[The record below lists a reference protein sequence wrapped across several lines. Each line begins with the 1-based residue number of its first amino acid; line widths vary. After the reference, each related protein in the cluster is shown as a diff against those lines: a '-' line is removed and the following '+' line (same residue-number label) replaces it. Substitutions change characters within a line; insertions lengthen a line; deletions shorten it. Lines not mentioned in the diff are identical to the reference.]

1 MNMAFSPD
9 LVLRVLKWSGLL
21 LVFVGLLIGSWGA
34 VADTQSPLMRY
45 WQRYCVSLERKLR
58 LMFIWTPGQQIAIG
72 QLVAGVVV
80 LALHVG
86 IGLDPY
92 WWIIE
97 LIIIIG
103 PSKYIERMR
112 QERVA
117 RIEDQIDGFLTS
129 LANALKATPS
139 VANSF
144 IGIQPLL
151 PSPIREEVELC
162 VKEMKVGSTLDQAL
176 LNMGGRINSRQL
188 DTALSAILIGRQL
201 GGDLPRILDTTAN
214 TMREMIRLE
223 GVVKTKTAEGKA
235 QLWVLGA
242 FPFIFAVVLSMM
254 EPGFY
259 DPLKKPI
266 AGWAIAAFA
275 GVSWMISILLARKV
289 LSVEI

>member
-1 MNMAFSPD
+1 MNAALSPE
-9 LVLRVLKWSGLL
+9 LAVQLLKWSGVL
-21 LVFVGLLIGSWGA
+21 LVFVGLLIGSWGS
-34 VADTQSPLMRY
+34 VADTQGPVMRY
-45 WQRYCVSLERKLR
+45 WQRYCASLERKLR

-72 QLVAGVVV
+72 QIVAGVVV

-92 WWIIE
+92 WWILM
-97 LIIIIG
+97 LIIIIA
-103 PSKYIERMR
+103 PSRYIEYLRT
-112 QERVA
+112 QRVL
-117 RIEDQIDGFLTS
+117 RLEDQIDGFLTA
-129 LANALKATPS
+129 LANSLKATPS
-139 VANSF
+139 VSNSF

-188 DTALSAILIGRQL
+188 DTALSAVLIGRQL

-223 GVVKTKTAEGKA
+223 GVVKSKTAEGKA

-242 FPFIFAVVLSMM
+242 FPFVFAVVLNMM

-259 DPLKKPI
+259 DPLKKPV
-266 AGWAIAAFA
+266 AGWAIAGFA
-275 GVSWMISILLARKV
+275 GISWLVSIVLARKI
-289 LSVEI
+289 LSVDI